1 MCVCVFPVKLLS
13 SFISQSC
20 TTLWGLRGAPGIAP
34 VSWWWHQSRRRG
46 GCFGGLVV
54 ASLEEALGVS
64 HFLIAC
70 IQATTLKGFPG
81 GALVGCYEPT
91 CQMLLFAFTLSLP
104 SSDTQTYSHKH
115 VQYRYPVHCTLLGTL
130 MSCAGGKFEGIEG
143 GAVTDCYCICT
154 CTVVPLSTD
163 DASALIPVAKRSR
176 GVTSEGSLSQAFGLQ
191 CQPCILTT
199 VINHLHSQQL
209 A

>member
-1 MCVCVFPVKLLS
+1 MASVKE
-13 SFISQSC
+13 
-20 TTLWGLRGAPGIAP
+20 TRWVLWRVGGGIT
-34 VSWWWHQSRRRG
+34 RG
-46 GCFGGLVV
+46 GAG
-54 ASLEEALGVS
+54 GVS
-64 HFLIAC
+64 LFDCVYSGYITPGCA
-70 IQATTLKGFPG
+70 G

-115 VQYRYPVHCTLLGTL
+115 VQYRYPVHCTLLGTM

-143 GAVTDCYCICT
+143 SAVTDCYCICT